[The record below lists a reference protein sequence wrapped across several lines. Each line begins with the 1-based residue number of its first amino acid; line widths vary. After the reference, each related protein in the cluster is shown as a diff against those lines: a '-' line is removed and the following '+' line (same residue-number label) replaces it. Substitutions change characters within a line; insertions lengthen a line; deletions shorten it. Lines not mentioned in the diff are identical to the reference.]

1 MTKILIWIVV
11 VFAVLF
17 GLRLLNVAK
26 ARRRANESAG
36 RKPQEPQ
43 VETMV
48 RCARCGVFL
57 PRPDAAVAADGYR
70 CREPA
75 CAGSHPPPR

>member
-1 MTKILIWIVV
+1 VGKIIVWIVV
-11 VFAVLF
+11 VFVALF
-17 GLRLLNVAK
+17 GLRLYNTAKGRARAAAK
-26 ARRRANESAG
+26 AR
-36 RKPQEPQ
+36 KPTE
-43 VETMV
+43 VEAMV

-75 CAGSHPPPR
+75 CAASRPPPR